1 MMILRRIID
10 SKKTT
15 VDQAVVF
22 FYARN
27 LNKCTIPIMNIIYI
41 IMIIIR
47 RIKDNCT
54 EPSRGIKQELVDKI
68 EVTKRSLFLSPA

>member
-27 LNKCTIPIMNIIYI
+27 L
-41 IMIIIR
+41 
-47 RIKDNCT
+47 
-54 EPSRGIKQELVDKI
+54 DKI
-68 EVTKRSLFLSPA
+68 E